1 MALATSLIP
10 ATPLVQTNT
19 LNPLG
24 WTDDQILEKV
34 YITHVHTAERYD
46 VESLFNVTSN
56 IIKRATA
63 VADSVAV
70 KVIKLQFMNL
80 CIDRFHKHVCLIVFH
95 FFCRLAHPLVLLKTR
110 LLCPLSIHRSLN
122 SSILLLRSIILQH
135 SIHYYYSFLL
145 DYYFTL
151 SLPLYMQIYMNLR
164 WQTFTLIVELSNL
177 FYERICIS
185 MYS

>member
-1 MALATSLIP
+1 MALAASLSP
-10 ATPLVQTNT
+10 AAPLVQTNT

-70 KVIKLQFMNL
+70 KVINIQLTNL
-80 CIDRFHKHVCLIVFH
+80 CIHRFYKHACLIVFP
-95 FFCRLAHPLVLLKTR
+95 FLLQTGTPVGLIEDKVA
-110 LLCPLSIHRSLN
+110 LSTFDPPFLKLKHIASQVN
-122 SSILLLRSIILQH
+122 ILHH
-135 SIHYYYSFLL
+135 SIHYHSFLC
-145 DYYFTL
+145 
-151 SLPLYMQIYMNLR
+151 MQIYMKLR
-164 WQTFTLIVELSNL
+164 
-177 FYERICIS
+177 
-185 MYS
+185 